1 MESGLIGVERN
12 SREEGAN
19 QSEWKA
25 SGLYLAI

>member
-1 MESGLIGVERN
+1 MKSGLIGVERN
-12 SREEGAN
+12 SREGAN